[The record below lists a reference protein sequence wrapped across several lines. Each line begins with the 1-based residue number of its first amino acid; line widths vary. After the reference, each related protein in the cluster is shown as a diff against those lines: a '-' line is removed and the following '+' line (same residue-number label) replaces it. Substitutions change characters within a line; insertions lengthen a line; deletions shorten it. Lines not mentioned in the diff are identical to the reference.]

1 MVNQKMI
8 SVKVYDD
15 ILERFDGILG
25 SYEKRNQAINK
36 AMEVYIDLIKTREK
50 IDLETENIGEATAM
64 MADFYKR
71 ARVITQRWRVG

>member
-1 MVNQKMI
+1 MTNQKMI

-25 SYEKRNQAINK
+25 PYEKRNQAINK

-50 IDLETENIGEATAM
+50 IDHETDNIGQATAM
-64 MADFYKR
+64 MADYYKR
-71 ARVITQRWRVG
+71 AIATAKCWRIR